1 MTLFFL
7 EVEFFYGE
15 INYMVGRNEKA
26 ELRHLLKKIASDLIS
41 TKLCGSKV
49 YLNSQASRYL

>member
-1 MTLFFL
+1 
-7 EVEFFYGE
+7 
-15 INYMVGRNEKA
+15 MVGRNEKA

-41 TKLCGSKV
+41 TKICGSKV